1 ILIAPGFRTDMGAD
15 GIIDPENVNPFSHLY
30 GYYFPDFFKVPS
42 KQDTYLSEWINI
54 FRVDDPIG
62 THIGAK
68 ARRDQDAWPVEVPIP
83 PGGHT
88 YYWLEPEVRQV
99 LHRVISPELAERV
112 SLMPER
118 PSDEVEA

>member
-1 ILIAPGFRTDMGAD
+1 MSETRSASSGDMTRCRTCLTSG
-15 GIIDPENVNPFSHLY
+15 S
-30 GYYFPDFFKVPS
+30 S
-42 KQDTYLSEWINI
+42 
-54 FRVDDPIG
+54 
-62 THIGAK
+62 
-68 ARRDQDAWPVEVPIP
+68 
-83 PGGHT
+83 HT